1 MSKQE
6 YIIKT
11 GDNWE
16 NLARKFNSTPEILA
30 SLNNKDLSKS
40 LEVGEKI
47 YLPQQTLRI
56 DVGKDLLAYK
66 QINQR
71 LLSDKDFRQEFL
83 ANPQKILE
91 ESGASISRDL
101 IPDDFPVLR
110 LMDDQE
116 FKSIAQSN
124 NYIEIRKYLAE
135 KYPELTRSA
144 TESIRKGDEI
154 EPADVVVAIDVAVVV
169 AVPAIAVADPIV

>member
-6 YIIKT
+6 YIIKI

-16 NLARKFNSTPEILA
+16 NLAKKFNSTPEILA
-30 SLNNKDLSKS
+30 SINNKELSKS
-40 LEVGEKI
+40 LEAGEKI
-47 YLPQQTLRI
+47 YLPEQTLRI
-56 DVGKDLLAYK
+56 DVGKDLLSYK

-71 LLSDKDFRQEFL
+71 LLSDKKFRQEFL
-83 ANPQKILE
+83 ANPQKVLE
-91 ESGASISRDL
+91 ESGTSISRDL
-101 IPDDFPVLR
+101 IPNDFPVLR

-124 NYIEIRKYLAE
+124 NYTEIRKYLAE

>member
-6 YIIKT
+6 YIIKA

-16 NLARKFNSTPEILA
+16 NLAKKFNSTPEILA

-47 YLPQQTLRI
+47 YLPEQTLRI

-71 LLSDKDFRQEFL
+71 LLSDKTFRQEFL
-83 ANPQKILE
+83 ANPQKILG

-101 IPDDFPVLR
+101 IPNDFPVLR

-116 FKSIAQSN
+116 FKSIAQTKN
-124 NYIEIRKYLAE
+124 TAEIRKYLAL

-144 TESIRKGDEI
+144 TEAVREGDEI
-154 EPADVVVAIDVAVVV
+154 EPADVVYAIDVAVVV
-169 AVPAIAVADPIV
+169 AVPAIAVADPII